1 MILFIQIIF
10 RRNEMATSWTNNQL
24 QAINKK
30 DKNIL
35 VAAAARKR

>member
-1 MILFIQIIF
+1 MK
-10 RRNEMATSWTNNQL
+10 ATWTSNQL